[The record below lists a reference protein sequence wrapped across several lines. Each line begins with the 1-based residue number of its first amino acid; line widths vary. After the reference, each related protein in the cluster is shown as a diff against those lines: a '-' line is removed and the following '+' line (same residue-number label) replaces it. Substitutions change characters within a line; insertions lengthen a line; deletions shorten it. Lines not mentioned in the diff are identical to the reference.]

1 MDIIKWGAAA
11 VLVAAF
17 TGALLVRDNPTVS
30 ATEVALPAICGD
42 IHADHGGGSMQAHI
56 DMMAAD
62 AGEAHAA
69 LLQTMEPMHSDM
81 MRGMTAEDFEVA
93 FVCSMIPHHQ
103 GAIEMAQVAQ
113 QYGTEPR
120 VMMIAQEIIA
130 TQELEV
136 REMQGWLAR
145 KE

>member
-1 MDIIKWGAAA
+1 
-11 VLVAAF
+11 
-17 TGALLVRDNPTVS
+17 
-30 ATEVALPAICGD
+30 
-42 IHADHGGGSMQAHI
+42 
-56 DMMAAD
+56 
-62 AGEAHAA
+62 
-69 LLQTMEPMHSDM
+69 M

-113 QYGTEPR
+113 QYGTEPW
-120 VMMIAQEIIA
+120 VMMMAQEIIA

-145 KE
+145 KQ